1 MLREMT
7 QNYILAGLPA
17 QERELLLPACESVEI
32 HLGETLG
39 DAGRPLLVKGPYM
52 LVASSET
59 F

>member
-39 DAGRPLLVKGPYM
+39 DAGRPLLV
-52 LVASSET
+52 
-59 F
+59 